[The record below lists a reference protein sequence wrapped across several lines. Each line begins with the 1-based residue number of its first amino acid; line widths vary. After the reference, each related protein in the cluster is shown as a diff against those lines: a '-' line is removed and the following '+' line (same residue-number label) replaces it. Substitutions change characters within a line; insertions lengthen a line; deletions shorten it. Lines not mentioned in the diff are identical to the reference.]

1 MMKASYPNM
10 KSYRIVSKL
19 YVRVCYMFPFEH
31 HQDMVDCH
39 FEAPFWVVVNTPQKG
54 RSLQPLIFEGPS
66 LLHEICGRTLGDGML
81 VNWP

>member
-10 KSYRIVSKL
+10 KSYRNVSKL

-54 RSLQPLIFEGPS
+54 TFIATSHF
-66 LLHEICGRTLGDGML
+66 
-81 VNWP
+81 